1 MQNIMDALN
10 RAIDFTLKDN
20 YTNYNFS
27 FDVWDWS
34 EGVGMYALMRAYD
47 KLGDEKIVKF
57 VKRYVDHHFKKGL
70 CDRTVNGTA
79 PFNAILDLYKL
90 YGNLEYRSQC
100 EEQARFVMAQARRAD
115 EGMFEHT
122 MHGDTYAGQ
131 VWADTLF
138 MCAIFLARYGQ
149 FTGNEMYL
157 REAARQLILHYKYL
171 INQETGLMFHG
182 YNCKTRSNMSAVH
195 WGRANG
201 WAVVSSI
208 EILDL
213 LPSYF
218 KEREKIIENL
228 NAHLSAIARYAD
240 NGRWHTVLDHP
251 ETYLETT
258 AGACF
263 CFGMTA
269 GVKRGYIKDD
279 YAMLSEQALAALID
293 HIDPSGEVTEGSG
306 GTPIQDSVAGYN
318 EIEFEKTF
326 WAQGLT
332 ILALLENL

>member
-1 MQNIMDALN
+1 MQQVRDALN
-10 RAIDFTLKDN
+10 RAIDYTLTDRFTH
-20 YTNYNFS
+20 YNFS

-47 KLGDEKIVKF
+47 KLGEEKIVNY
-57 VKRYVDHHFKKGL
+57 VKRYVDHHFAKGL

-90 YGNLEYRSQC
+90 YGNLEYRAQC
-100 EEQARFVMAQARRAD
+100 EEQARFVMAQARRTD
-115 EGMFEHT
+115 EGMLEHT
-122 MHGDTYAGQ
+122 MHGGTYAGH

-138 MCAIFLARYGQ
+138 MCAIFLARYGH

-171 INQETGLMFHG
+171 ISKDTGLMFHG
-182 YNCKTRSNMSAVH
+182 YNCQTRSNMSAAH

-201 WAVVSSI
+201 WAVVASI
-208 EILDL
+208 EILDV
-213 LPSYF
+213 LPLHF
-218 KEREKIIENL
+218 KERAQIIENL
-228 NAHLSAIARYAD
+228 NAHLAAIAKYAD
-240 NGRWHTVLDHP
+240 GGRWHTVLDHP

-263 CFGMTA
+263 CYGMTA
-269 GVKRGYIKDD
+269 GVKRGYVKGD
-279 YAMLSEQALAALID
+279 YAALAQQALAAVVEHVAPD
-293 HIDPSGEVTEGSG
+293 GEVTEGSG
-306 GTPIQDSVAGYN
+306 GTPIQDSIADYDA
-318 EIEFEKTF
+318 IEFEKTY